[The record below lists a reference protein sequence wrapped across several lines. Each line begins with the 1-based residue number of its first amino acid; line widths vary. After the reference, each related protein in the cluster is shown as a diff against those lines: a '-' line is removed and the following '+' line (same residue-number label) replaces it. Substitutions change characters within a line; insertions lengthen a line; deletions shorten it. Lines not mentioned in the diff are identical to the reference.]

1 VTRREQGGFGI
12 GLWVV
17 RQLVDAMHGEV
28 LVTTVFVPPI
38 VIGRAAPPSSSRFP
52 RAALDT
58 LLQTPTTTLL
68 SADEAKDRLREI
80 VDGFF
85 FRRLA
90 Q

>member
-1 VTRREQGGFGI
+1 
-12 GLWVV
+12 VV
-17 RQLVDAMHGEV
+17 RSQRASVVLSGDIMHTALQCAEPQLNSCFCG
-28 LVTTVFVPPI
+28 
-38 VIGRAAPPSSSRFP
+38 
-52 RAALDT
+52 LDT